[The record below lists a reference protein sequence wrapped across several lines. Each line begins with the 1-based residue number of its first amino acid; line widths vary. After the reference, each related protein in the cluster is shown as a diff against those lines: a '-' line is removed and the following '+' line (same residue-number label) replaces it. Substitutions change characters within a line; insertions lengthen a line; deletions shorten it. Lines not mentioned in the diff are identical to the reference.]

1 MTTSTSLLDLLLN
14 LIRDP
19 EAMAAFKDDPDG
31 FLASCGDI
39 SPDDV
44 HDALV
49 LLNDN
54 QDADFDREHNTGAGH
69 SGGHHVQVPPPPAV
83 PEKHEG
89 ESDHEA
95 TVRYLNTYITNN
107 YVDDRDTIIDNSVNQ
122 QIDTG
127 GGDFDQEID
136 IDSTAATGDGAVAAG
151 DDIEDSNIVTG
162 DDNQV
167 GDGNVSGDGNV
178 VGEDNNVVSG
188 DDNTT
193 SFGDGDANSTSLE
206 DVNVSDGGALA
217 VGGDATG
224 EQDIDGSF
232 NDTTTSTESNTEYDD
247 SFNQDNDHTSGSF
260 NETDTDVDTD
270 SHDTTHNDVRSHN
283 DVAIDH

>member
-14 LIRDP
+14 LFRDP
-19 EAMAAFKDDPDG
+19 EAMAAFKDDPNG
-31 FLASCGDI
+31 YLAPCGDI

-44 HDALV
+44 HDALM

-54 QDADFDREHNTGAGH
+54 QDADFDREYNTGSNH
-69 SGGHHVQVPPPPAV
+69 SGGNHVHVPPPPA

-95 TVRYLNTYITNN
+95 TVRYLNTYVTNN

-178 VGEDNNVVSG
+178 VGDDNDVVSG

-206 DVNVSDGGALA
+206 DVEVSDGGALA
-217 VGGDATG
+217 VGGNATG

-232 NDTTTSTESNTEYDD
+232 NDTTTSTENNTEFDD
-247 SFNQDNDHTSGSF
+247 SFNQDNDDTSGSF
-260 NETDTDVDTD
+260 NETETDVDTD
-270 SHDTTHNDVRSHN
+270 SHDTTHTDVQSHN
-283 DVAIDH
+283 NVAIDD